1 MISVIIP
8 TFNEA
13 DKIAHAIEK
22 IRLANKRYELE
33 IIVVDGGSTDQTISI
48 VKNSGATIISSP
60 KGRALQMNRGAKA
73 ANSKILYF
81 LHADSTPPSNFIEY
95 ISDSIHEGAV
105 SGCFRL
111 SFDLNHW
118 FLRANCWFT
127 RFDFN
132 VFRFGDQSL
141 FVLKDIFDQAGGF
154 NEGLLLMED
163 QEIISRIKKHG
174 RFMVMN
180 AIIITSA
187 RKYLDNGVFRMQ
199 AIFFLIWVS
208 YYLGCPQGFLLKLY
222 KRLIKKHKL

>member
-13 DKIAHAIEK
+13 DTIARAIEK
-22 IRLANKRYELE
+22 IRLANKNYEIE
-33 IIVVDGGSTDQTISI
+33 IIVVDGGSTDQTVSI
-48 VKNSGATIISSP
+48 VKKLGNTIISSP
-60 KGRALQMNRGAKA
+60 KGRAVQMNRGAKA
-73 ANSKILYF
+73 ANSKTLYF
-81 LHADSTPPSNFIEY
+81 LHADSIPPSNFAAY
-95 ISDSIHEGAV
+95 ISGAILSGAV

-111 SFDLNHW
+111 RFDLNHW

-127 RFDFN
+127 RFDLN

-154 NEGLLLMED
+154 REDLLLMED
-163 QEIISRIKKHG
+163 QEIINRIKKHG
-174 RFMVMN
+174 GFIVMN

-199 AIFFLIWVS
+199 AIFFLIWFL
-208 YYLGCPQGFLLKLY
+208 YYLGCTQRFLLKLY
-222 KRLIKKHKL
+222 KMLIKKHKL